1 MLEKIEKIYDEKVI
15 NWFYIILPLVEV
27 MTTYMVVHT
36 SISITIG
43 VVYKTLYLVYCTGY
57 LVFFDKEKRGLTL
70 SVLSLF
76 LISVV
81 INFFVTIDNYSISS
95 IVNKVS
101 DIAKYLTFPLS
112 MLFLYKYTVN
122 GNKLHL
128 KILVYSA
135 SIYASVMMVAKLTG
149 TELPTYSG
157 NSEFGHSGWFY
168 SGNEISALMGI
179 FYPIVIYYAGKYKT
193 KLMSYSLLTLTYGL
207 LAIGTKTS
215 FVAICI
221 TIVCMF
227 IFEIAMYI
235 KRKDE
240 LSKNMLFT
248 IFMLLVVLS
257 ASSPY
262 SPSLKFIKERYETA
276 KIQTEIQQNEQLGD
290 STATA
295 TIAENFVFNGRTQY
309 LKKQMEVYSKIG
321 ILEKTFGMNESN
333 KLVYEDGTRCIVERD
348 MYDILFQYGIFGI
361 IVYFIPIIYILI
373 KFAIKV
379 FKDFKNEC
387 NEKNYIMALSVA
399 LALGIS
405 YIAGHVLLAPTV
417 ALFLSVVV
425 SKLNYEE
432 DVLLIKEN

>member
-1 MLEKIEKIYDEKVI
+1 MLKKIGKIYDEKVI

-27 MTTYMVVHT
+27 MTTYMVIHMET
-36 SISITIG
+36 SITVG
-43 VVYKTLYLVYCTGY
+43 VVYKTLYLVYCIGY

-70 SVLSLF
+70 SALGL
-76 LISVV
+76 LLLSVV

-95 IVNKVS
+95 IVSKVS

-135 SIYASVMMVAKLTG
+135 SIYASVMMIAKLTG
-149 TELPTYSG
+149 TEVPTYRG
-157 NSEFGHSGWFY
+157 TSEYGHSGWFY

-215 FVAICI
+215 FVVICI
-221 TIVCMF
+221 TIVAML

-248 IFMLLVVLS
+248 LFILLVVIAAS
-257 ASSPY
+257 APY
-262 SPSLKFIKERYETA
+262 SPSLNFMIERFEHA
-276 KIQTEIQQNEQLGD
+276 KVQAEEEQVED
-290 STATA
+290 VQAAVT
-295 TIAENFVFNGRTQY
+295 ENFVFSGRTEY
-309 LKKQMEVYSKIG
+309 LRKQTEIYNELGFM
-321 ILEKTFGMNESN
+321 EKTFGMSESN

-361 IVYFIPIIYILI
+361 IVYFIPVIYILI

>member
-1 MLEKIEKIYDEKVI
+1 MLKKIGKIYDEKVI

-27 MTTYMVVHT
+27 LTTYMVVNLQT
-36 SISITIG
+36 SITVG
-43 VVYKTLYLVYCTGY
+43 VVYKTLYLVYCIGY

-70 SVLSLF
+70 SVLGLF
-76 LISVV
+76 LISTA

-95 IVNKVS
+95 IVSKVS

-135 SIYASVMMVAKLTG
+135 SIYASVMMIAKITC
-149 TELPTYSG
+149 TELATYRG
-157 NSEFGHSGWFY
+157 NSEYGHSGWFY

-215 FVAICI
+215 FVVICI
-221 TIVCMF
+221 TIVAML

-248 IFMLLVVLS
+248 LFILLVVIAAS
-257 ASSPY
+257 APY
-262 SPSLKFIKERYETA
+262 SPSLNFMIERFEHA
-276 KIQTEIQQNEQLGD
+276 KVQAEEEQVED
-290 STATA
+290 VQAAVT
-295 TIAENFVFNGRTQY
+295 ENFVFSGRTEY
-309 LKKQMEVYSKIG
+309 LRKQTEIYNKLGFM
-321 ILEKTFGMNESN
+321 EKTFGMNESN
-333 KLVYEDGTRCIVERD
+333 KIVYEDGTRCIVERD

-361 IVYFIPIIYILI
+361 IVYFIPVIYILI
-373 KFAIKV
+373 KFVMKV

-387 NEKNYIMALSVA
+387 NEKNFIMILSVA